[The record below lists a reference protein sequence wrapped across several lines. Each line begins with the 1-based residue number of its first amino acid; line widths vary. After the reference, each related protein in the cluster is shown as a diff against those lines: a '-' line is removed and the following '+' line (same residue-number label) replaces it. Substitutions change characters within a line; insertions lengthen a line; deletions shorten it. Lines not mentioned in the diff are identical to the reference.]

1 MGDLALERALTECTE
16 EVLEQMF
23 FAQPVEETVPPDS
36 AQAGDPS
43 HLSVD
48 VGFTGEPS
56 GRLLLRISKAA
67 ARSIAADFLAEDEAV
82 LSEEQVA
89 EVICELANIICGSVL
104 TRIESRTSFRLGSPR
119 LLFQVSE
126 PEMRPSAVRSL
137 DLWNGNITIAM
148 TTEPELCPGL
158 TKFAS

>member
-1 MGDLALERALTECTE
+1 MADVVLEQALTECTE

-23 FAQPVEETVPPDS
+23 FIQPVEEAVPQDPP
-36 AQAGDPS
+36 QNGDAS

-48 VGFTGEPS
+48 VDFSGEPS
-56 GRLLLRISKAA
+56 GRLLLRISKPA
-67 ARSIAADFLAEDEAV
+67 ARSIAADFLAEEEAV
-82 LSEEQVA
+82 LSDQQVG

-104 TRIESRTSFRLGSPR
+104 TRVESRTSFRLGSPR
-119 LLFQVSE
+119 LLIQVPE

-137 DLWNGNITIAM
+137 ALWNGNITIAM
-148 TTEPELCPGL
+148 TMEPELCPGM

>member
-1 MGDLALERALTECTE
+1 MGDQSLERALTECTE

-23 FAQPVEETVPPDS
+23 FAQPVEEPVPQDPPQSGDS
-36 AQAGDPS
+36 G
-43 HLSVD
+43 HLAVD
-48 VGFTGEPS
+48 VGFIGDPS
-56 GRLLLRISKAA
+56 GRLLLRISKPA

-82 LSEEQVA
+82 LSDQQVG

-104 TRIESRTSFRLGSPR
+104 TRVESQTSFRLGSPR
-119 LLFQVSE
+119 LLFQFSE
-126 PEMRPSAVRSL
+126 PEMRPVAVRSL

-148 TTEPELCPGL
+148 TTESDLCPGI